1 MPEPTEKEEF
11 IIMHTN
17 PRARALLIII
27 GFLLLAGTPVQ
38 SAMMPV
44 FLGAG
49 GNNSPNATTIQVLTR
64 HSSTIFNE
72 MEDAFKSST
81 YAPSGDID
89 IIFRAFDAA
98 QWPTTIAQGDID
110 LAWGGGPTLFDE
122 QMTRGNLRAITETA
136 ILTEIADM
144 NTTYWQGPPV
154 GTIAGSPMYRYSG
167 GDLMWVGS
175 AIASFGFTVNEFELE
190 NRGLPAPT
198 KWEHLAHPNYYR
210 DTPAIAIGNA
220 PDTTSNT
227 RIYEIILQ
235 HYGWDLGWAVLTM
248 MGGNSVVKTG
258 STEVLVAVED
268 GDVAIGTTIDFY
280 GYEAELEYEGN
291 RYILPEGQSIVNAD
305 PIAFTTSTH
314 GDSARNELAAAFMH
328 FVLSDEG
335 QAVLL
340 ADQIKRMPIRT
351 DAFDEAATDSNKH
364 FVTELRTLYERTLDN
379 IGIDFN
385 DSLALSYEN
394 TMMEYQSATIYDA
407 HTELRQAAKAIA
419 QAWKDNRSSEAQL
432 YLIAMDLGD
441 PIITEAEAQSIND
454 QIGDDQTFKESK
466 VSEWRTAAK
475 DKYAQVRNAAAAL
488 IYNATPPGYEQIPAN
503 NPFALGGEDFTATVS
518 KKEAAFGFR
527 LLPALFGLSILGLV
541 LIMKRR
547 RWA

>member
-1 MPEPTEKEEF
+1 MIRINQKAS
-11 IIMHTN
+11 IIFV
-17 PRARALLIII
+17 LF
-27 GFLLLAGTPVQ
+27 GFMLSV
-38 SAMMPV
+38 V
-44 FLGAG
+44 G
-49 GNNSPNATTIQVLTR
+49 GNLTLLSTTNVTASESAPNATQIKVLTR

-72 MEDAFKSST
+72 MEDAFKASS

-89 IIFRAFDAA
+89 IVFKTFGPS
-98 QWPTTIAQGDID
+98 QWPATIAQGDID
-110 LAWGGGPTLFDE
+110 LGWGGGPTLFDE
-122 QMTRGNLRAITETA
+122 QISRGYIRPITEAA
-136 ILTEIADM
+136 ILTEIGDM
-144 NTTYWQGPPV
+144 NATYWQGPPA

-167 GDLMWVGS
+167 NDLMWVGS

-190 NRGLPAPT
+190 NRGLLAPS
-198 KWEHLAHPNYYR
+198 KWEHLAHPTYYR

-227 RIYEIILQ
+227 RIFEIILQ

-248 MGGNSVVKTG
+248 MGGNSVIKTG
-258 STEVLVAVED
+258 STEVLVAVEE

-305 PIAFTTSTH
+305 PIAFTTNTH
-314 GDSARNELAAAFMH
+314 GDSGRDELAAAFMH
-328 FVLSDEG
+328 YVLSDEG

-340 ADQIKRMPIRT
+340 ADQIKRMPIRS
-351 DAFDEAATDSNKH
+351 DAFAEAAKDPSKQYVSQLQTLYN
-364 FVTELRTLYERTLDN
+364 RTLGN

-385 DSLALSYEN
+385 DTLSLSYEN
-394 TMMEYQSATIYDA
+394 TMREYQSATTYEA

-419 QAWKDNRSSEAQL
+419 QAWRDSRMSDAQL

-441 PIITEAEAQSIND
+441 PIITEAEAQSINED
-454 QIGDDQTFKESK
+454 IGDDQTFKESK
-466 VSEWRTAAK
+466 KSEWRQAAK
-475 DKYAQVRNAAAAL
+475 EKYIEVKNAATAL
-488 IYNATPPGYEQIPAN
+488 AYNETPPGYEQIPAN
-503 NPFALGGEDFTATVS
+503 NPFKLGGDGGEPTATVS

-527 LLPALFGLSILGLV
+527 MLPALFCLSILGLV
-541 LIMKRR
+541 LFMKRR